1 MQESIVQETADCDT
15 PHHQYSCPPCL
26 APVFSSPGDEHF
38 VKKARKIRGR
48 TRKDEFWVLVQM
60 YRVLHRGSISCMWF
74 HPLLQA
80 SK

>member
-1 MQESIVQETADCDT
+1 MQETADCDA

-38 VKKARKIRGR
+38 VKKARKMRCS
-48 TRKDEFWVLVQM
+48 TRKDEFWLRVQM
-60 YRVLHRGSISCMWF
+60 YRVLHGSISRMWF